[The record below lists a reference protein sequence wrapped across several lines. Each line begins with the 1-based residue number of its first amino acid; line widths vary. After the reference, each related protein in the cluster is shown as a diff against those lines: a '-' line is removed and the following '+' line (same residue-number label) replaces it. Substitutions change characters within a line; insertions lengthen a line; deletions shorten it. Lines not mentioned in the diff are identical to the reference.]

1 MFNIFKKKR
10 NKLDNTI
17 IVEKYVLDIYYKNNT
32 MNSFID
38 DGDTLPLDY
47 RKLLKWYFCRD
58 SELYCLRYTN
68 GGLLIINRNEISKIN
83 MYRKEVCKEVKVEC
97 KKNYNL

>member
-17 IVEKYVLDIYYKNNT
+17 IVKKYVLDIHYKNNT
-32 MNSFID
+32 MNSIIE

-47 RKLLKWYFCRD
+47 RKLLNWYFCRD

-83 MYRKEVCKEVKVEC
+83 MYRKEVVK
-97 KKNYNL
+97 K

>member
-47 RKLLKWYFCRD
+47 RKWYFCRD